1 MMAELSNDHINYI
14 IKDLNY
20 RGIIAEGIEQEIIDH
35 VCSATEGEMEKG
47 KKFIEAYHEVLKSFG
62 HTGGLREIQKQTLN
76 VENQKATIMLKN
88 YLTIAFRNL
97 RKQCFYSLIN
107 IGGLAVGVAACLVI
121 VLFIIDE
128 FSYDKYN
135 TKADRIYRI
144 NNEIKF
150 GGNYYFMNTSSAPT
164 AHTLLQDYPEIE
176 STIRFRS
183 YGSYLVKTG
192 EGVEGIK
199 ESNVIWADS
208 TFFKI
213 FSIPLLEGDPA
224 TALKE
229 PASIAISKRTAAKF
243 FPNGNALGQSLI
255 LDNKYNAKVTAVY
268 EDIPSTSHFHFD
280 IIISMVGDWP
290 VAKEARSTV
299 YLSNNFVTYVLL
311 KEGADARALEAKLP
325 GFIAKYVGP
334 QIAQLLGGDFTIE
347 KFRVSG
353 NQFDMSLM
361 PLTDIHLHADLK
373 GEFEANSSITYV
385 YLLGTVALFI
395 LAIACINFMNLS
407 TARSGN
413 RAKEVGVRK
422 VMGSLRSHLM
432 RQFLIESTLITV
444 FAFIVAIGIAYLML
458 PLFNDLALKRLS
470 IPFGNSLFYFG
481 LTGAALL
488 VGVLAGVY
496 PSFFLSA
503 FKPVNV
509 LKGRVARG
517 MKSGFIRSALVVF
530 QFIISIFLIVGA
542 ITVNRQLTYIQNKK
556 LGFEKDQVIIVRDA
570 YALRPNKVE
579 AFRNEVLK
587 NSVIQSGSIS
597 GYLPVES
604 ENSGRN
610 DNSFWK
616 EGNEPTTENLVSIQN
631 WNADYDY
638 IKTFGMKIKLG
649 RDFSSEFPSDSSAVI
664 LNETAVQHFELG
676 DDPIG
681 KKISRFRGQR
691 PDGSPDPNQV
701 KSWTVIGVVENFH
714 FSTMRE
720 GITSLGLFLEK
731 SDGFVSFRFHAS
743 NAQGIIKSIEKTWKK
758 LAPDQPFQ
766 YSFLDDDFGKMYAS
780 EQRLGKIFAL
790 FAGLAIIIAC
800 LGLFAL
806 TAFTAEQRTKEIGIR
821 KVLGASVS
829 SIAVLLSKEFGKLIV
844 IAFVIATPIAWFGV
858 NWWLKSYA
866 YKAEIGVMVY
876 ILAGAFAF
884 VIAWLTMG
892 YQSIRA
898 ASSDPVKSLRC
909 E

>member
-1 MMAELSNDHINYI
+1 MAELTKDHIDYI

-20 RGIIAEGIEQEIIDH
+20 RGIVAEGIEQEMTDH
-35 VCSATEGEMEKG
+35 ICSATEVEMEKG

-62 HTGGLREIQKQTLN
+62 HTSGLRQIQNQTLK

-88 YLTIAFRNL
+88 YLNIAFRNL
-97 RKQCFYSLIN
+97 RKQSFYSFIN

-128 FSYDKYN
+128 LSYDKYN
-135 TKADRIYRI
+135 TKADRIFRVD
-144 NNEIKF
+144 NEIKF
-150 GGNYYFMNTSSAPT
+150 GGNYYHMTFSSAPA

-176 STIRFRS
+176 STVRFRS

-199 ESNVIWADS
+199 ESNVIWTDS

-213 FSIPLLEGDPA
+213 FTVPVLEGDPA

-229 PASIAISKRTAAKF
+229 PASIAISQRIAQKY
-243 FPNGNALGQSLI
+243 FPNKSALGQSLI
-255 LDNKYNAKVTAVY
+255 LDNKYNAKVTAVFK
-268 EDIPSTSHFHFD
+268 DIPSGSHFHFD
-280 IIISMVGDWP
+280 ILISMIGDWP

-299 YLSNNFVTYVLL
+299 YLSNNFQTYVLL
-311 KEGADARALEAKLP
+311 KEGADAKALEAKLP
-325 GFIAKYVGP
+325 GFVAKYIGP
-334 QIAQLLGGDFTIE
+334 QIAQILGGDFTIE
-347 KFRVSG
+347 KFRASG
-353 NQFDMSLM
+353 NKYENALM
-361 PLTDIHLHADLK
+361 PVTDIHLHSDLK
-373 GEFEANSSITYV
+373 GEFEPNSSITYV
-385 YLLGTVALFI
+385 YLLSTVALFI

-407 TARSGN
+407 TARSSN

-422 VMGSLRSHLM
+422 VMGSLRSHLV
-432 RQFLIESTLITV
+432 RQFLTESTLVTL
-444 FAFIVAIGIAYLML
+444 FAFMVAIGIAFLML
-458 PLFNDLALKRLS
+458 PLFNDLAQKQLH
-470 IPFGNSLFYFG
+470 IPFDNSSLY
-481 LTGAALL
+481 LLLISAALF
-488 VGVLAGVY
+488 VGVLAGLY

-509 LKGRVARG
+509 LKGHVALG

-530 QFIISIFLIVGA
+530 QFVISIFLIVGA

-579 AFRNEVLK
+579 TFKNEVLK
-587 NSVIQSGSIS
+587 NSAIQSGSIS
-597 GYLPVES
+597 GFLPVES

-616 EGNEPTTENLVSIQN
+616 EGNEPTTENLVSMQN
-631 WNADYDY
+631 WNVDDDY
-638 IKTFGMKIKLG
+638 IKTFGMKIKMG
-649 RDFSSEFPSDSSAVI
+649 RGFSNEFPSDSSTVV
-664 LNETAVQHFELG
+664 LNEKAVQHFELG

-681 KKISRFRGQR
+681 KKISTFRGQIS
-691 PDGSPDPNQV
+691 DGSPDPTHT

-731 SDGFVSFRFHAS
+731 SDGFVSFRINAS
-743 NAQGIIKSIEKTWKK
+743 NSQDIIRSIEKVWKG

-766 YSFLDDDFGKMYAS
+766 YSFLDEDFGKMYAS
-780 EQRLGKIFAL
+780 EQRLGKIFTV

-829 SIAVLLSKEFGKLIV
+829 SIVVLLSKEFGKLIL
-844 IAFVIATPIAWFGV
+844 IAFIIATPIAWFGV
-858 NWWLKSYA
+858 DWWLKSYT

-884 VIAWLTMG
+884 VIAWTTMG

-898 ASSDPVKSLRC
+898 ASSDPVKSLRS